1 MEGQLSARVGVSV
14 PAKMVRD
21 EFEMLNARVLRAGLS
36 CRKVGWLIG
45 AVTLLCAIGVWFSWR
60 QDEVVLRQHAAV
72 ITENLN
78 TDSARIR
85 AVNDWVYQNK
95 SFAKNDR
102 YFIVSALGPT
112 PIQVMEQGGDCSD
125 KSRLVAAMLNSLGI
139 DAGLVMI
146 SPCPDCGFIH
156 TVVEAK
162 YENGRMVIDP
172 TWDVDYPTGD
182 GRFFGA
188 RELAGTDRGRE
199 RILELQRQR
208 LINDRIA
215 TMPPAEATFDY
226 AVAMNW
232 DRDIV
237 TRSLAAILRL
247 SGYSTEALFRPRL
260 LEDPKLLLVYLL
272 IGMATACVLGSFF
285 FDLGLRSLPKQIR
298 RPVKAGNTDE
308 LEVTD
313 A

>member
-1 MEGQLSARVGVSV
+1 VA
-14 PAKMVRD
+14 RD
-21 EFEMLNARVLRAGLS
+21 EFDMLNRAVLRAGLS
-36 CRKVGWLIG
+36 CMKVGWLMG

-60 QDEVVLRQHAAV
+60 QDEAGLRQHATRV
-72 ITENLN
+72 TENLK

-102 YFIVSALGPT
+102 YFIVPALGPT
-112 PIQVMEQGGDCSD
+112 PIQVMEKGGDCSD

-139 DAGLVMI
+139 EAGLVMI

-162 YENGRMVIDP
+162 YENGRMVVDP

-182 GRFFGA
+182 GRFFGV
-188 RELAGTDRGRE
+188 RELARTDRGRE
-199 RILELQRQR
+199 RVIELQRR
-208 LINDRIA
+208 RPINDRVA
-215 TMPPAEATFDY
+215 TMPPNEANFDY
-226 AVAMNW
+226 AVSMNW
-232 DRDIV
+232 DRDII
-237 TRSLAAILRL
+237 TRSVAAVLRL
-247 SGYSTEALFRPRL
+247 SGYNTNDFLRPIL
-260 LEDPKLLLVYLL
+260 LEDPKLFFACLL
-272 IGMATACVLGSFF
+272 IGMATACAIGGFLI
-285 FDLGLRSLPKQIR
+285 DLGLRSLTRPIR
-298 RPVKAGNTDE
+298 QPVTVGNTDK

>member
-1 MEGQLSARVGVSV
+1 
-14 PAKMVRD
+14 MV
-21 EFEMLNARVLRAGLS
+21 NGGVLRAGLS
-36 CRKVGWLIG
+36 CRKIGWLIG

-60 QDEVVLRQHAAV
+60 QDEVVVRHHAAV

-95 SFAKNDR
+95 GFAKNDQ

-125 KSRLVAAMLNSLGI
+125 KSRLVMAMLKSLGI

-146 SPCPDCGFIH
+146 SPCPHCGFIH
-156 TVVEAK
+156 TVVEAE
-162 YENGRMVIDP
+162 YEHGRMVVDP

-182 GRFFGA
+182 GRFFGVS
-188 RELAGTDRGRE
+188 ELAGTDRGRE
-199 RILELQRQR
+199 RIIELQRQR
-208 LINDRIA
+208 PITDTIA
-215 TMPPAEATFDY
+215 GMPVTEATFDY

-237 TRSLAAILRL
+237 TRSVAAVLRL
-247 SGYSTEALFRPRL
+247 SGYSTEVLFRPRL
-260 LEDPKLLLVYLL
+260 LEDPKFLLVCLL
-272 IGMATACVLGSFF
+272 ICVATACVLGGFLI
-285 FDLGLRSLPKQIR
+285 DLGLRSLTRQIR
-298 RPVKAGNTDE
+298 QPVTAGNTDK

>member
-1 MEGQLSARVGVSV
+1 MLKGGVPCASW
-14 PAKMVRD
+14 
-21 EFEMLNARVLRAGLS
+21 S
-36 CRKVGWLIG
+36 CIKIGWLMG
-45 AVTLLCAIGVWFSWR
+45 AVTLSCAIGLWFSWW
-60 QDEVVLRQHAAV
+60 QDEAVLQQHATK
-72 ITENLN
+72 ITESLS

-85 AVNDWVYQNK
+85 KLNDWVYQNK
-95 SFAKNDR
+95 GFAKNDR

-139 DAGLVMI
+139 NAGLVMI
-146 SPCPDCGFIH
+146 SPCPHCGFIH
-156 TVVEAK
+156 TVVEAE
-162 YENGRMVIDP
+162 YENGRMVVDP

-188 RELAGTDRGRE
+188 TELAKTDRGRE

-208 LINDRIA
+208 PINDRIA
-215 TMPPAEATFDY
+215 TMPASEANFDY

-237 TRSLAAILRL
+237 TRSVATVLRL
-247 SGYSTEALFRPRL
+247 SGYSSEDFFRPRL
-260 LEDPKLLLVYLL
+260 LEDPKLLLACLL
-272 IGMATACVLGSFF
+272 MGIATACVLGGFLM
-285 FDLGLRSLPKQIR
+285 DLGLRSRTSQIPQ
-298 RPVKAGNTDE
+298 PVMAGNTDK